1 MKKKLLKSMRVLLVA
16 AGLCVGASA
25 WATVTPFSESY
36 SSESTTTGWSTSSSG
51 RITPVILNENDD
63 YFMSVT
69 QSERNN
75 NGCTVTGNIISGKAA
90 AGDDFTLTFDMRLSS
105 STNQAN
111 TEFIIKDAANS
122 ANILSLKETG
132 TWATT
137 WKINGT
143 DTQVTLPN
151 SNKGDSKNTIADVT
165 WCSYKISRSGSLSYL
180 TITNKSTDE
189 VIFARA
195 TIDGSSATGGL
206 GNIQFVTSRYFANF
220 AIDNIVV
227 REIQDG
233 DVPAVT
239 PVNYTIKYRNE
250 SDEKIADDIVTA
262 SYVGAEISASAAQ
275 AAPVYYNEQKY
286 IYKSGNDAITLVAEE
301 NSNVITLV
309 FREAASYSYT
319 VNAVDADENV
329 LKQLASTTG
338 FEGDVLSF
346 GYPTYV
352 LKDGKLWNCGA
363 TNQSYKK
370 SFTLDADNKVFTIE
384 YVSTDIDNVVFYT
397 EAEDVTGMTA
407 YRGGNADARS
417 SQAAIGYAAEDVIF
431 TTLPAG
437 KYKLT
442 FVQYKS
448 TSGDGTMTFKVGD
461 YEFSQTTASSNWTSK
476 TFDEFNLLS
485 SEDVVL
491 KAGGSNNQGVDFMYI
506 VKTGEATT
514 EVSATVTSAG
524 WATLYTPYALDFS
537 SLSESL
543 AAYTAT
549 CSESTVTLTKVNN
562 VPAGTGVV
570 LKAAEGTYNIPV
582 IASSETDKGHL
593 LGSATETTAY
603 NAYDGYTLYMLKM
616 VGENAQFV
624 PMTSGSLAAGKAYL
638 KIASGNS
645 SLARSLNVVFADET
659 TGIKSVQSSGL
670 TVNGYYYLSGQRV
683 AQPTKGLYIVNGK
696 KIIVK

>member
-1 MKKKLLKSMRVLLVA
+1 M
-16 AGLCVGASA
+16 
-25 WATVTPFSESY
+25 T
-36 SSESTTTGWSTSSSG
+36 
-51 RITPVILNENDD
+51 
-63 YFMSVT
+63 
-69 QSERNN
+69 
-75 NGCTVTGNIISGKAA
+75 
-90 AGDDFTLTFDMRLSS
+90 
-105 STNQAN
+105 
-111 TEFIIKDAANS
+111 
-122 ANILSLKETG
+122 
-132 TWATT
+132 
-137 WKINGT
+137 
-143 DTQVTLPN
+143 
-151 SNKGDSKNTIADVT
+151 
-165 WCSYKISRSGSLSYL
+165 YL
-180 TITNKSTDE
+180 TITNKETDE
-189 VIFARA
+189 VIFERA

-206 GNIQFVTSRYFANF
+206 GNIQFVSSRYNANF

-250 SDEKIADDIVTA
+250 SDEEIADDIVTA
-262 SYVGAEISASAAQ
+262 SYVGAEVSASADQ
-275 AAPVYYNEQKY
+275 VKPVYKNEQKY
-286 IYKSGNDAITLVAEE
+286 IYKSGNESPIILVADEDA
-301 NSNVITLV
+301 NVITLV

-319 VNAVDADENV
+319 VNAIDAEENV

-352 LKDGKLWNCGA
+352 LNGGKLWNCGA
-363 TNQSYKK
+363 TNSSYKK

-384 YVSTDIDNVVFYT
+384 YASTDIDNVVFYT

-417 SQAAIGYAAEDVIF
+417 SQAAIGFAAEDVVF

-514 EVSATVTSAG
+514 QESVTVTNAG
-524 WATLYTPYALDFS
+524 MATYIPTYDLDFS
-537 SLSESL
+537 STGIE
-543 AAYTAT
+543 AYKVKV
-549 CSESTVTLTKVNN
+549 STKGVATLTKVDE
-562 VPAGTGVV
+562 VPAGTPILLVKDGG
-570 LKAAEGTYNIPV
+570 ATEDIPV
-582 IASSETDKGHL
+582 TTGAATVSDNDLVAGTDAAVATVDGEYTNMILNNVDGNVGFYFAAGQTVAADKAYLHIATSLAPNAEAGARLVFVFDG
-593 LGSATETTAY
+593 ETTAISNVKQATSEGAVY
-603 NAYDGYTLYMLKM
+603 N
-616 VGENAQFV
+616 
-624 PMTSGSLAAGKAYL
+624 
-638 KIASGNS
+638 
-645 SLARSLNVVFADET
+645 
-659 TGIKSVQSSGL
+659 
-670 TVNGYYYLSGQRV
+670 LSGQRV
-683 AQPTKGLYIVNGK
+683 GQPTKGLYIVNGK
-696 KIIVK
+696 KVVIK

>member
-1 MKKKLLKSMRVLLVA
+1 
-16 AGLCVGASA
+16 
-25 WATVTPFSESY
+25 
-36 SSESTTTGWSTSSSG
+36 
-51 RITPVILNENDD
+51 
-63 YFMSVT
+63 MSVT
-69 QSERNN
+69 QGERNN
-75 NGCTVTGNIISGKAA
+75 NGCTVTGNVISGKAA

-105 STNQAN
+105 STNQTN

-137 WKINGT
+137 WTLNGT
-143 DTQVTLPN
+143 STQITLPN
-151 SNKGDSKNTIADVT
+151 SNKGGSSNTIADVT
-165 WCSYKISRSGSLSYL
+165 WCSYKISRSGSLTYL
-180 TITNKSTDE
+180 TITNKETDE

-206 GNIQFVTSRYFANF
+206 GNIQFVSSRYNANF

-250 SDEKIADDIVTA
+250 SDEEIADDIVTA
-262 SYVGAEISASAAQ
+262 SYVGAEVSASADQ
-275 AAPVYYNEQKY
+275 VKPVYKNEQKY
-286 IYKSGNDAITLVAEE
+286 IYKSGNESPIILVADEDA
-301 NSNVITLV
+301 NVITLV

-319 VNAVDADENV
+319 VNAIDAEENV

-352 LKDGKLWNCGA
+352 LNGGKLWNCGA
-363 TNQSYKK
+363 TNSSYKK

-384 YVSTDIDNVVFYT
+384 YASTDIDNVVFYT

-417 SQAAIGYAAEDVIF
+417 SQAAIGFAAEDVVF

-514 EVSATVTSAG
+514 QESVTVTNAG
-524 WATLYTPYALDFS
+524 MATYIPTYDLDFS
-537 SLSESL
+537 STGIE
-543 AAYTAT
+543 AYKVKV
-549 CSESTVTLTKVNN
+549 STKGVATLTKVNE
-562 VPAGTGVV
+562 VPAGTPILLVKDGG
-570 LKAAEGTYNIPV
+570 ATEDIPV
-582 IASSETDKGHL
+582 TTGAATVSDNDLVAGTDAAVATVDGEYTNMILNNVGGNVGFYFAAGQTVAADKAYLHIATSLAPEAEAGARL
-593 LGSATETTAY
+593 LFVFDGETTAIS
-603 NAYDGYTLYMLKM
+603 NVKQAAS
-616 VGENAQFV
+616 ENAV
-624 PMTSGSLAAGKAYL
+624 Y
-638 KIASGNS
+638 N
-645 SLARSLNVVFADET
+645 
-659 TGIKSVQSSGL
+659 
-670 TVNGYYYLSGQRV
+670 LSGQRV
-683 AQPTKGLYIVNGK
+683 GQPTKGLYIVNGK
-696 KIIVK
+696 KVVIK

>member
-1 MKKKLLKSMRVLLVA
+1 
-16 AGLCVGASA
+16 
-25 WATVTPFSESY
+25 
-36 SSESTTTGWSTSSSG
+36 
-51 RITPVILNENDD
+51 
-63 YFMSVT
+63 MSVT
-69 QSERNN
+69 QGERNN
-75 NGCTVTGNIISGKAA
+75 NGCTVTGNVISGKAA

-105 STNQAN
+105 STNQTN

-137 WKINGT
+137 WTLNGT
-143 DTQVTLPN
+143 STQITLPN
-151 SNKGDSKNTIADVT
+151 SNKGGSSNTIADVT
-165 WCSYKISRSGSLSYL
+165 WCSYKISRSGSLTYL
-180 TITNKSTDE
+180 TITNKETDE

-206 GNIQFVTSRYFANF
+206 GNIQFVSSRYNANF

-250 SDEKIADDIVTA
+250 SDEEIADDIVTA
-262 SYVGAEISASAAQ
+262 SYVGAEVSASADQ
-275 AAPVYYNEQKY
+275 VKPVYKNEQKY
-286 IYKSGNDAITLVAEE
+286 IYKSGNESPIILVDDEDA
-301 NSNVITLV
+301 NVITLV

-319 VNAVDADENV
+319 VNAIDAEENV

-352 LKDGKLWNCGA
+352 LNGGKLWNCGA
-363 TNQSYKK
+363 TNSSYKK

-384 YVSTDIDNVVFYT
+384 YASTDIDNVVFYT

-417 SQAAIGYAAEDVIF
+417 SQAAIGFAAEDVVF

-514 EVSATVTSAG
+514 QESVTVTNAG
-524 WATLYTPYALDFS
+524 MATYISTYDLDFS
-537 SLSESL
+537 STGIE
-543 AAYTAT
+543 AYKVKV
-549 CSESTVTLTKVNN
+549 STKGVATLTKVDE
-562 VPAGTGVV
+562 VPAGTPILLVKDGG
-570 LKAAEGTYNIPV
+570 ATEDIPV
-582 IASSETDKGHL
+582 TTGAATVSDNDLVAGTDAAVATVDGEYTNMILNNVDGNVGFYFAAGQTVAADKAYLHIATSLAPNAEAGARLVFVFDG
-593 LGSATETTAY
+593 ETTAISNVKQATSEGAVY
-603 NAYDGYTLYMLKM
+603 N
-616 VGENAQFV
+616 
-624 PMTSGSLAAGKAYL
+624 
-638 KIASGNS
+638 
-645 SLARSLNVVFADET
+645 
-659 TGIKSVQSSGL
+659 
-670 TVNGYYYLSGQRV
+670 LSGQRV
-683 AQPTKGLYIVNGK
+683 GQPTKGLYIVNGK
-696 KIIVK
+696 KVVIK